1 LVDMPVKDTILNRQ
15 DKAYR
20 HARTDVVIVQRE
32 VHIKYKKSYGGM
44 SRYIQGIMGAEHAR
58 LLYAICDKAEDH
70 DDQKP
75 LRFQV
80 PRADCPECYAPT
92 RWQELPGD
100 TRFIVETFSTAV
112 DLAGISFMDQLPV
125 TVAWIKAILSDDKN
139 TELDTLVAGMV
150 LSEDYKELKKGD
162 EVRPVFR
169 KNPASNASDV
179 MWVLLGTAFERF
191 PSGYVESKN
200 YPVRKIFK

>member
-1 LVDMPVKDTILNRQ
+1 MPVKDTILNRQ
-15 DKAYR
+15 DKAYQ

-44 SRYIQGIMGAEHAR
+44 SPYIRGIMEGEHAR
-58 LLYAICDKAEDH
+58 LLYTICDKAEDH
-70 DDQKP
+70 DDLKS

-80 PRADCPECYAPT
+80 PRADCPECYAST
-92 RWQELPGD
+92 YWQELPGD

-125 TVAWIKAILSDDKN
+125 TVAWIKAILPDDEN

-150 LSEDYKELKKGD
+150 LSEDYKKLKKGD

-179 MWVLLGTAFERF
+179 MWILLGTAVAKF

-200 YPVRKIFK
+200 YQVQKVFK

>member
-1 LVDMPVKDTILNRQ
+1 MPVKDTILNRD

-44 SRYIQGIMGAEHAR
+44 SPYIQGIMEGEHAR
-58 LLYAICDKAEDH
+58 LLYTICDQAEGH
-70 DDQKP
+70 DDLKP
-75 LRFQV
+75 LSFQV
-80 PRADCPECYAPT
+80 PRADCPECYAST
-92 RWQELPGD
+92 RWEELPGE
-100 TRFIVETFSTAV
+100 TCFNVETFSTAV

-125 TVAWIKAILSDDKN
+125 TVAWIKAILPDDGN

-150 LSEDYKELKKGD
+150 LSEDYKRLKKGN

-179 MWVLLGTAFERF
+179 MWVLKGTSFKKF
-191 PSGYVESKN
+191 PAGYIESKN
-200 YPVRKIFK
+200 YPV